1 MTVYDSKNIE
11 FMWRNVTLTGTGDD
25 HAYSISQQGDSIQPY
40 KGVQGEG
47 LNIINNARQWRITR
61 TFKVDSTS
69 LPMLIEDNINY
80 VEDTLVVRDL
90 NTGKSDTFTDCVILN
105 ISGEQ
110 DARTRTVTWSALYR
124 NGKSRMPSSA

>member
-11 FMWRNVTLTGTGDD
+11 FMWRGITLSGTGDD
-25 HAYSISQQGDSIQPY
+25 HAYSIAQQGESVQPY

-47 LNIINNARQWRITR
+47 LNIANNQRMWRITR
-61 TFKVDSTS
+61 SFKADSVS

-80 VEDTLVVRDL
+80 TEDTLVVRDL
-90 NTGKSDTFTDCVILN
+90 NTGISDTFTDCVISS

-110 DARTRTVTWSALYR
+110 DARTRVVTWSALYR
-124 NGKSRMPSSA
+124 NGK

>member
-11 FMWRNVTLTGTGDD
+11 FVWRGLTLTGTGDD
-25 HAYSISQQGDSIQPY
+25 HAYSISQTGDSIQAY

-47 LNIINNARQWRITR
+47 LNIVNNQRAWRISR
-61 TFKVDSTS
+61 TFKVDSPS
-69 LPMLIEDNINY
+69 LPSLIEDNMNY
-80 VEDTLVVRDL
+80 VEDTLVIRDL

-124 NGKSRMPSSA
+124 NGK

>member
-1 MTVYDSKNIE
+1 MTVYDSKNID

-124 NGKSRMPSSA
+124 NGK

>member
-11 FMWRNVTLTGTGDD
+11 FTWRNLTLTGTGDEY
-25 HAYSISQQGDSIQPY
+25 AYSITQQGDSIQAY

-47 LNIINNARQWRITR
+47 LNIINNQRSWLISR
-61 TFKVDSTS
+61 TFKADSPS
-69 LPMLIEDNINY
+69 LPVLIDDNMNF

-90 NTGKSDTFTDCVILN
+90 NTGISDTFTDCVILN

-110 DARTRTVTWSALYR
+110 DSKTRTVTWSALYR
-124 NGKSRMPSSA
+124 NGR

>member
-47 LNIINNARQWRITR
+47 LNIINNARENANRKRSGRLQVHVQKHLGDKESPHAGREQHRI
-61 TFKVDSTS
+61 
-69 LPMLIEDNINY
+69 
-80 VEDTLVVRDL
+80 
-90 NTGKSDTFTDCVILN
+90 
-105 ISGEQ
+105 
-110 DARTRTVTWSALYR
+110 A
-124 NGKSRMPSSA
+124 

>member
-124 NGKSRMPSSA
+124 NGK